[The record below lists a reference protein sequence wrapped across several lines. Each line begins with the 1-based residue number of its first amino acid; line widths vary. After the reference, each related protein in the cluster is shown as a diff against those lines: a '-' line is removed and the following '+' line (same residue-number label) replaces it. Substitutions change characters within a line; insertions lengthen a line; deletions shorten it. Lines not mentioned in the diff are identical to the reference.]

1 MLTEIIKEH
10 IKCKAT
16 KVLVKSNYNKV
27 KRQNK
32 KKAPRF
38 KLAKSMLS
46 HVNIK
51 RCPLNLCL
59 ANSKLLFLKKINLR
73 LNFKILPLKP
83 CYLVR
88 NSLWRQF
95 KIHFK
100 SSATTSDSPLNTFLS
115 SVSLLNQMLT
125 YLTPFLNNKRHF
137 FIVNKFPRVTDS
149 SVTLRHVGLLII

>member
-59 ANSKLLFLKKINLR
+59 ANSKLLFSQENKFEIK
-73 LNFKILPLKP
+73 F
-83 CYLVR
+83 
-88 NSLWRQF
+88 Q
-95 KIHFK
+95 
-100 SSATTSDSPLNTFLS
+100 DSPS
-115 SVSLLNQMLT
+115 
-125 YLTPFLNNKRHF
+125 
-137 FIVNKFPRVTDS
+137 
-149 SVTLRHVGLLII
+149 